1 MNDLK
6 PFSPSIDWSVE
17 LLHSLWWL
25 AQAWTITAICTLAVL
40 ILLARYTTWGRQF
53 WAVTGAYFTG
63 RHSVKPW
70 LTLAAMLM
78 SVILGVRL
86 SVLFSYQGN
95 DLFTSAQVAVEG
107 LATGND
113 EVRSSGIRGFWFALF
128 TFMVLAAILVARVL
142 IDLFMTQRFMLAW
155 RAWLTDRLTGDWL
168 DGRAYYR
175 SRFIDQTIDNPDQR
189 IQSDIDVFTALSGP
203 QPNTPHQTSNGT
215 LPFGA
220 ISSIVSVVSFTSI
233 LWNLSGDLDLFGVQ
247 IPRAMFWSVFVY
259 VAFATVIAFALGR
272 PLIRLSFNNEKFNAA
287 FRYALVR
294 LRDAAESVALYRGE
308 KVERSHL
315 RDRFAAVVTNYKH
328 FINRTMAFT
337 GWNLSMNHII
347 IPLPWILQAPRL
359 FAGQIQLGAVNQSVA
374 AFGAIQDALS
384 FFRNSYD
391 TFAGYRASIIRL
403 HGLVAADEQSRQLPK
418 VDVTDLDADTGS
430 LIELGDVEVRNPA
443 GEQLIDDLSL
453 QLAAGEAM
461 IVTGKSGA
469 GKTTLLRSIAQLW
482 PYASGTVR
490 CPQGANET
498 LYLSQVPYVPLGDL
512 RTVVS
517 YPHEPGELSDQA
529 LKDALLAVAL
539 PRYVDRLDEDGDWA
553 KVLSPGEQQRV
564 GFARVLLTKPKVVF
578 LDEATSA
585 LDEPLEFMIYSLVR
599 RELPETVLVSVTHRT
614 TVHRHHTIHLELLG
628 EGRWRLGRVTDTE
641 SVGV

>member
-6 PFSPSIDWSVE
+6 PFSPSIDWSAE

-25 AQAWTITAICTLAVL
+25 AQAWAVTAACTVGVL
-40 ILLARYTTWGRQF
+40 ILLARFTTWGRQF

-70 LTLAAMLM
+70 AVLAAMLL
-78 SVILGVRL
+78 SVIVDVRL
-86 SVLFSYQGN
+86 AVLFSYQSN
-95 DLFTSAQVAVEG
+95 DLYTAAQVAVEG
-107 LATGND
+107 LATDND
-113 EVRSSGIRGFWFALF
+113 AVRDSGIRGFWIALLIF
-128 TFMVLAAILVARVL
+128 SVLAAILVTRVL
-142 IDLFMTQRFMLAW
+142 VDLFMTQRFMLAW
-155 RAWLTDRLTGDWL
+155 RTWLTDRLTGDWL

-175 SRFIDQTIDNPDQR
+175 SRFIDKAIDNPDQR

-203 QPNTPHQTSNGT
+203 QPNTPHQTSSGT

-220 ISSIVSVVSFTSI
+220 IRSIVSVISFTSI
-233 LWNLSGDLDLFGVQ
+233 LWNLSGDLNLFGVE
-247 IPRAMFWSVFVY
+247 IPRALFWSVFVY

-308 KVERSHL
+308 KVERSQL
-315 RDRFAAVVTNYKH
+315 RQRFAAVVTNYKR
-328 FINRTMAFT
+328 FVNRTMVFT
-337 GWNLSMNHII
+337 GWNLSMSHII
-347 IPLPWILQAPRL
+347 IPLPWALQAPRL
-359 FAGQIQLGAVNQSVA
+359 FTGQIQLGAVNQSVA

-403 HGLVAADEQSRQLPK
+403 HGLVAADEQSRELPK
-418 VDVTDLDADTGS
+418 LDVTKLPAGADS
-430 LIELGDVEVRNPA
+430 LVELNDVEVRNPA
-443 GEQLIDDLSL
+443 GEQLIDDLTL
-453 QLAAGEAM
+453 TLAAGEAM
-461 IVTGKSGA
+461 IITGKSGT

-482 PYASGTVR
+482 PYASGAVR
-490 CPQGANET
+490 CPLGDNET

-517 YPHEPGELSDQA
+517 YPHQPGELPDKA
-529 LKDALLAVAL
+529 LQEALLAVAL
-539 PRYVDRLDEDGDWA
+539 PRYVDRLGEDGDWA

-564 GFARVLLTKPKVVF
+564 AFARVLLTKPKVVF

-585 LDEPLEFMIYSLVR
+585 LDEPLEFMIYSLIR
-599 RELPETVLVSVTHRT
+599 RELPDTVLVSVTHRS
-614 TVHRHHTIHLELLG
+614 TVHRHHNTHLELLG
-628 EGRWRLGRVTDTE
+628 EGRWRLGRVE
-641 SVGV
+641 EPEPVGG

>member
-1 MNDLK
+1 MVNDLK
-6 PFSPSIDWSVE
+6 PFSPSIDWSAE

-25 AQAWTITAICTLAVL
+25 TQAWAITAAITMGVL
-40 ILLARYTTWGRQF
+40 VLLARFTTWGRQF

-70 LTLAAMLM
+70 AVLAAMLL
-78 SVILGVRL
+78 SVIVDVRL
-86 SVLFSYQGN
+86 AVLFSYQSN
-95 DLFTSAQVAVEG
+95 DLYTAAQVAVEG

-113 EVRSSGIRGFWFALF
+113 VVRDSGIRGFWIALLIF
-128 TFMVLAAILVARVL
+128 SVLAAILVTRVL
-142 IDLFMTQRFMLAW
+142 VDLFMTQRFMLAW
-155 RAWLTDRLTGDWL
+155 RTWLTDRLTGDWL

-175 SRFIDQTIDNPDQR
+175 SRFIDKTIDNPDQR

-203 QPNTPHQTSNGT
+203 QPNTPHQTSSGT

-220 ISSIVSVVSFTSI
+220 IRSIVSVISFTSI
-233 LWNLSGDLDLFGVQ
+233 LWNLSGDLSLFGVE
-247 IPRAMFWSVFVY
+247 IPRALFWSVFIY

-308 KVERSHL
+308 KVERSQL
-315 RDRFAAVVTNYKH
+315 RQRFAAVVANYKR
-328 FINRTMAFT
+328 FVNRTMIFT
-337 GWNLSMNHII
+337 GWNLSMSHII
-347 IPLPWILQAPRL
+347 IPLPWALQAPRL
-359 FAGQIQLGAVNQSVA
+359 FTGQIQLGAVNQSVA

-403 HGLVAADEQSRQLPK
+403 HGLVAADEQSRELPK
-418 VDVTDLDADTGS
+418 LDVSELSADTDS
-430 LIELGDVEVRNPA
+430 LVELSDVEVRNPA
-443 GEQLIDDLSL
+443 GEQLIDDLTLS
-453 QLAAGEAM
+453 LAAGEAM
-461 IVTGKSGA
+461 IITGKSGT

-482 PYASGTVR
+482 PYASGAVR
-490 CPQGANET
+490 CPQGDNQT

-517 YPHEPGELSDQA
+517 YPHQPDELPDEE
-529 LKDALLAVAL
+529 LREALLAVAL

-564 GFARVLLTKPKVVF
+564 AFARVLLTKPTVVF

-585 LDEPLEFMIYSLVR
+585 LDEPLEFMIYSLIR
-599 RELPETVLVSVTHRT
+599 RELPDTVLVSVTHRT
-614 TVHRHHTIHLELLG
+614 TVHRHHNIHLELLG
-628 EGRWRLGRVTDTE
+628 EGRWRLGRVE
-641 SVGV
+641 EPAGG